1 MSLTEIPP
9 RAQARLRAA
18 PGQATLKS
26 AFGVAVAMGVLGAG
40 QAQALTISL
49 YNSFNFGNSTYRTYL
64 ASQPIP
70 WTTAYEYATGVTT
83 TGLTGPALGGAWNL
97 VSINSPAENAAIFN
111 ETDNPSLW
119 NTPVGSLYIG
129 PWIGL
134 FQPNNNLEPAGGWRW
149 VDGTLASYTN
159 WSSGEP
165 NNGLTCS
172 NDTGVNNCDSVAAF
186 FNTSLVTSDQWV
198 DNSIGPT
205 TFFVN
210 GYPVSNPGAL
220 PTNYAISFVVEQ
232 PQAPGPLPIF
242 GALATLGF
250 SRKLRQ
256 RIKASK
262 TIRGASITTS

>member
-1 MSLTEIPP
+1 MSLTEISP
-9 RAQARLRAA
+9 RSRARLRAA
-18 PGQATLKS
+18 PGKATLKS

-70 WTTAYEYATGVTT
+70 WTTAYEYAIGVTT

-97 VSINSPAENAAIFN
+97 VSINSAAENAAIFDEIN
-111 ETDNPSLW
+111 ITSLW
-119 NTPVGSLYIG
+119 NNPVGSLYIG

-159 WSSGEP
+159 WSQGEP

-186 FNTSLVTSDQWV
+186 FNTNVVPSDQWV

-220 PTNYAISFVVEQ
+220 PINYAISFVVEQ
-232 PQAPGPLPIF
+232 PSVPGPLPIF
-242 GALATLGF
+242 GALATFGF

>member
-9 RAQARLRAA
+9 HSRARLRAA
-18 PGQATLKS
+18 PGKATLKS
-26 AFGVAVAMGVLGAG
+26 ALGVAVAMGVLGAG

-97 VSINSPAENAAIFN
+97 VSINGAAENAAVFN
-111 ETDNPSLW
+111 EINNASLW
-119 NTPVGSLYIG
+119 HNPTGSFYLG

-149 VDGTLASYTN
+149 LDGTPASYTN
-159 WSSGEP
+159 WSPGEP
-165 NNGLTCS
+165 NNGLDCS
-172 NDTGVNNCDSVAAF
+172 NAIGVNNCDSVAAF
-186 FNTSLVTSDQWV
+186 FNTSLVTSDEWV
-198 DNSIGPT
+198 DNSIGPA
-205 TFFVN
+205 TFTVN
-210 GYPVSNPGAL
+210 GYSVSNPGAL
-220 PTNYAISFVVEQ
+220 PINYAISFVVEQ
-232 PQAPGPLPIF
+232 PSVPGPLPIF
-242 GALATLGF
+242 GALATFGF

-256 RIKASK
+256 RIKANK
-262 TIRGASITTS
+262 TIRGASVIVS